1 MSLVLAEALE
11 TSSLDINELALNTT
25 LYYAADLSY
34 TVLDVGLS
42 SAFFGTWPDGLIKCN
57 KLRLSS
63 FTGILT
69 LLVLVAIVFLM
80 YAVG

>member
-42 SAFFGTWPDGLIKCN
+42 SAFFGTWPDGLIKCTN
-57 KLRLSS
+57 S
-63 FTGILT
+63 G
-69 LLVLVAIVFLM
+69 
-80 YAVG
+80 